1 MVFEI
6 TKIDNNNITLSRTIR
21 LEIIPSFFVV
31 FIKLILRVNI
41 YVVYYDPTVKVNER
55 LFAFS
60 SFA

>member
-6 TKIDNNNITLSRTIR
+6 TKIDNNNITLSRTTL

-31 FIKLILRVNI
+31 FIKLILKVNI
-41 YVVYYDPTVKVNER
+41 YVVSYDPIVKINER